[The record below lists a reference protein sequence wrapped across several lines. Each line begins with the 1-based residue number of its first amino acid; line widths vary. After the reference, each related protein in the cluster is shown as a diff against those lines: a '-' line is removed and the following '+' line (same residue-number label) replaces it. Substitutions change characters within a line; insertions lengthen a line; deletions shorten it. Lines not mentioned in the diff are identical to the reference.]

1 MVLTF
6 RPMDSVQCTTGC
18 GCLDFHSQRFSSLL
32 RNEACPF
39 RNQQAVR
46 WSDGDHSSIWDS
58 WPIAFSGHPRGPR
71 VVCETE
77 CPRHAAPNFSA
88 ETRSR
93 TRVSREPN
101 GHRQRKILRME
112 RIRSET
118 LKLFVVSDV
127 GRRSTLLSSTQSTRW
142 WQSFWLRSD
151 APSPAGCLWPARP
164 RRTLGT
170 GRAWSRR

>member
-6 RPMDSVQCTTGC
+6 RPMDSVQWTAGC

-32 RNEACPF
+32 CDEACPF

-77 CPRHAAPNFSA
+77 CPRHATPNFSA

-112 RIRSET
+112 RIRSEI

-127 GRRSTLLSSTQSTRW
+127 GRRSTL
-142 WQSFWLRSD
+142 
-151 APSPAGCLWPARP
+151 
-164 RRTLGT
+164 
-170 GRAWSRR
+170 

>member
-6 RPMDSVQCTTGC
+6 RPMDSVQCTAGC
-18 GCLDFHSQRFSSLL
+18 GCLDFHSKRFSSLL
-32 RNEACPF
+32 CDEACPF

-77 CPRHAAPNFSA
+77 CPRHAAPNLSA

-93 TRVSREPN
+93 TRVSR
-101 GHRQRKILRME
+101 RTQRPPPEKIPRME

-127 GRRSTLLSSTQSTRW
+127 GRRSTLLSSTRSTRW
-142 WQSFWLRSD
+142 WQSSWPRSD
-151 APSPAGCLWPARP
+151 APSPA
-164 RRTLGT
+164 
-170 GRAWSRR
+170 